1 MQTRLTRLTCL
12 QATYLHTRLVPLPR
26 LTVLHT
32 RFTPWVLRDERLRW
46 RTRLACLRTR
56 LTRTD
61 DTLSFQ
67 FLRPIR

>member
-32 RFTPWVLRDERLRW
+32 RFTPWVLRDERLRL
-46 RTRLACLRTR
+46 RTRFADLHNRTTR
-56 LTRTD
+56 LTR
-61 DTLSFQ
+61 L
-67 FLRPIR
+67 